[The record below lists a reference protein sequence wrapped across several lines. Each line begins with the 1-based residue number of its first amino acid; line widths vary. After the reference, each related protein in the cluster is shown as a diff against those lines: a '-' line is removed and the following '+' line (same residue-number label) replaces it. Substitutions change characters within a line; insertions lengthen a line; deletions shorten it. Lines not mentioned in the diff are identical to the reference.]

1 MLRHRIKNLQFLI
14 QVLFFNLKKE
24 IVIVKVI
31 LKLFEDFRI
40 VVEKLKRNEI
50 HLKLIC
56 SD

>member
-24 IVIVKVI
+24 IVIVRVI